1 MHLHG
6 LTEHSRAAR
15 RAAVRTAG
23 HRGRLAAHRRRRHLR
38 LELRQFRDQLG
49 AHR

>member
-15 RAAVRTAG
+15 RAAACTAR
-23 HRGRLAAHRRRRHLR
+23 HRGLLAAHRRRRHLR
-38 LELRQFRDQLG
+38 LELRQLRRQLG

>member
-23 HRGRLAAHRRRRHLR
+23 HRGRLAARRRHLR